1 MPRAYFEGEC
11 PYDPARTDLLDDV
24 DAIVEL
30 LALQH
35 RMQMREKD
43 VEMLLTVAVGHDDGD
58 AVPGRAVSR
67 SADTARQQGG
77 VLSDYVRLSVV
88 VLMFHHNKYPTSCTS
103 QLQRIEQ
110 SVFRTPSR
118 FVNPLR
124 VHRQL

>member
-58 AVPGRAVSR
+58 GGAGPCSLAVGRHRPAAGRGSVGLCPPQCSR
-67 SADTARQQGG
+67 A
-77 VLSDYVRLSVV
+77 YV
-88 VLMFHHNKYPTSCTS
+88 
-103 QLQRIEQ
+103 
-110 SVFRTPSR
+110 PS
-118 FVNPLR
+118 
-124 VHRQL
+124 